1 MVSIVQKFDLEMVDP
16 SYTLEF
22 RQSLTIKPKDFF
34 IRPSL
39 RTDGPTLV
47 SAPSAPLKPAGEVE
61 SPNRVQR
68 RMGTSH
74 SCMYSL
80 RAIPALQKPLHK
92 SCVGCI
98 CPRYASRAL
107 NALYAI
113 LTASLGFSGNI
124 ATLDSVIGKVPVG
137 GPVIS
142 ITASFEGTQYLPL
155 SF

>member
-1 MVSIVQKFDLEMVDP
+1 
-16 SYTLEF
+16 
-22 RQSLTIKPKDFF
+22 
-34 IRPSL
+34 
-39 RTDGPTLV
+39 
-47 SAPSAPLKPAGEVE
+47 VE

-155 SF
+155 SFWHSFLMPFARPAWRQRRPLCRLVDSCGLLRNERSPLCCLWLWKFRLEPNFLTDS